1 MVKQLDIRPG
11 VVLLQDDRF
20 FALGED
26 TMLLSHFAQPKK
38 GGLGLDLGA
47 CAVPM

>member
-26 TMLLSHFAQPKK
+26 TMLLSHFAQP
-38 GGLGLDLGA
+38 
-47 CAVPM
+47 